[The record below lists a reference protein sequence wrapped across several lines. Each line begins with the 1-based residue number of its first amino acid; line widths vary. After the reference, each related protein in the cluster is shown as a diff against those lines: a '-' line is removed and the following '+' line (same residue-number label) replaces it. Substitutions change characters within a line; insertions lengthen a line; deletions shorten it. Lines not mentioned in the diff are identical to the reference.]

1 MYGRCAGGLCHF
13 FGIPLI
19 YRRHLGEKVSTP
31 RHAARQH
38 HKEYFSYSKTVIEG
52 RALATDSES
61 LLALIQ
67 KHKSQAVSL
76 GDEEAPG
83 EENISR
89 G

>member
-1 MYGRCAGGLCHF
+1 MGPDYYRVI
-13 FGIPLI
+13 IPSVETEVDAHTKGQTT
-19 YRRHLGEKVSTP
+19 RST
-31 RHAARQH
+31 H
-38 HKEYFSYSKTVIEG
+38 HKEYFSYSKTAIEG

-83 EENISR
+83 EEKISR